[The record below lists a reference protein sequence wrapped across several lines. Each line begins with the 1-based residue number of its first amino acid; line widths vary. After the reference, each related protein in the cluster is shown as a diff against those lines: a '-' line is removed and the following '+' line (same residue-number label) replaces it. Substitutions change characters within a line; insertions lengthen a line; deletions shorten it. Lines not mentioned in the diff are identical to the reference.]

1 MYVFPSVTGGY
12 KSKINELVESCFLW
26 NPQRIHPCLACLPVL
41 TSILAVPFL
50 STDYSNFCL
59 HGYMAISSMSMF
71 CFSSFPLKNSSHSR
85 WSTYLHL
92 FCYILTSYICKKHI
106 SKRITFWDLADKD
119 LDILFGVNTVF
130 HSNLYFILPK
140 FMSFL
145 CEKYTDTIP
154 TLSNINYDNI
164 YY

>member
-1 MYVFPSVTGGY
+1 MSWLSHVF
-12 KSKINELVESCFLW
+12 FW
-26 NPQRIHPCLACLPVL
+26 NPQRIHPCLSWLLML
-41 TSILAVPFL
+41 TSILAVPFS

-59 HGYMAISSMSMF
+59 HGYMAIFSMSMF
-71 CFSSFPLKNSSHSR
+71 CFSGFSLKNSSHSG
-85 WSTYLHL
+85 WGTYLHP
-92 FCYILTSYICKKHI
+92 FCYILSSYICNKHI
-106 SKRITFWDLADKD
+106 SNRLSFWDPADKD

-145 CEKYTDTIP
+145 CAKYTDTIP
-154 TLSNINYDNI
+154 TLSNINYYNI